1 MKQWELIEEL
11 LKSPGAFYSAELSS
25 KVALEGFDKRRR
37 EYKHLGWIYVARNP
51 CFVDAVFKIGQ
62 TQVSPSKRIE
72 QLSASTSVYRKF
84 ELVYFVHV
92 SDNLAAEGYVHQL
105 LKDFRL
111 NPRKEF
117 FNAPIMTVV
126 KALDEAGNLLQIPM
140 GKTLRAGML
149 PPALE
154 KRIISCPGCKKQS
167 RVPLVGI
174 DITVTC
180 VVCNTPYKVTSE

>member
-1 MKQWELIEEL
+1 MKQWELIEVL
-11 LKSPGAFYSAELSS
+11 LNSPGAFHLAELSS
-25 KVALEGFDKRRR
+25 KNSLKRFDKRRR
-37 EYKHLGWIYVARNP
+37 EYKRLGWIYVARNP
-51 CFVDAVFKIGQ
+51 CFADAAFKIGQ
-62 TQVSPSKRIE
+62 TRISPSERIE
-72 QLSASTSVYRKF
+72 ALSASTSVYRKF

-92 SDNLAAEGYVHQL
+92 SDHLEAEGYVHQL

-126 KALDEAGNLLQIPM
+126 KALDEAGSLLQIPM
-140 GKTLRAGML
+140 GKTSRAGML

-167 RVPLVGI
+167 RVPLLGI

-180 VVCNTPYKVTSE
+180 VACTVPYKIMSE